1 MIKLPNFKNS
11 FYYEN
16 NFYLSCDSSRIGKF
30 MAHYELFKM
39 SIDKPGSIIECGVF
53 KGISLIRFATFRN
66 LLNKKSKKIIGFDMF
81 GRFPETKFVRDQK
94 LRKKFIKDA
103 GINGISKKQ
112 LLQTLKRKKLD
123 EKIELIQGDVT
134 KTIPKYIEKNPK
146 LKISFLNLDTDI
158 YEPAVTIL
166 EYLYPK
172 IVKGGILLLDDYGVF
187 PGETKAVDEYFAKNN
202 IKINKFSFSKTPH
215 YIIKK

>member
-11 FYYEN
+11 FDYEN
-16 NFYLSCDSSRIGKF
+16 NFYLSCDNSRIGKF

-39 SIDKPGSIIECGVF
+39 SMNKPGSIIECGVF
-53 KGISLIRFATFRN
+53 KGISLIRFAAFRN
-66 LLNKKSKKIIGFDMF
+66 LLQKRSKKIIGFDMF
-81 GRFPETKFVRDQK
+81 GEFPKTKFVKDQK
-94 LRKKFIKDA
+94 MRKKFIKDS
-103 GINGISKKQ
+103 GKSGISKKQ
-112 LLQTLKRKKLD
+112 LIEILKRKKLND
-123 EKIELIQGDVT
+123 KIELIQGDVT
-134 KTIPKYIEKNPK
+134 TTIPKYIEKNPK

-172 IVKGGILLLDDYGVF
+172 IVKGGILVLDDYKVF
-187 PGETKAVDEYFAKNN
+187 PGETKAVDEYFAGKN
-202 IKINKFSFSKTPH
+202 IKIQKFPFSKTPH

>member
-11 FYYEN
+11 FDYEN
-16 NFYLSCDSSRIGKF
+16 NFYLSCDNSRIGKL
-30 MAHYELFKM
+30 MVHYELFKM
-39 SIDKPGSIIECGVF
+39 TIDKPGSIIECGIF

-81 GRFPETKFVRDQK
+81 GKFPETNFKQDQT

-103 GINGISKKQ
+103 GPSGISKKQ
-112 LLQTLKRKKLD
+112 LEQILKRKKLNK
-123 EKIELIQGDVT
+123 KIELIQGDIT
-134 KTIPKYIEKNPK
+134 KTIPKYIEKNPN
-146 LKISFLNLDTDI
+146 LKISFLNLDTDV

-166 EYLYPK
+166 ENLYPK
-172 IVKGGILLLDDYGVF
+172 IVKGGILVLDDYKVF
-187 PGETKAVDEYFAKNN
+187 PGETKAVNEYFKDKN
-202 IKINKFSFSKTPH
+202 IKINKFPFSKTPH